1 MDDSINPLVS
11 VFKEAMT
18 KKTIETTPV
27 TSMAPALILLISK
40 FP

>member
-11 VFKEAMT
+11 VFKDAIT
-18 KKTIETTPV
+18 KKMIETTPV
-27 TSMAPALILLISK
+27 NSIATALILLISK